1 MPFLERDGL
10 MQVRRAAPVAATV
23 RVPGSKSLTN
33 RTMLLAA
40 LAEGRTRLVN
50 PLHSDDTH
58 FMRSALQ
65 AMGCAIDE
73 QAEHWDIEAPA
84 RWRDPAEPL
93 FIGNAGTA
101 MRFLVPAMSAQ
112 AVRGLIGGNER
123 MAQRPIADLV
133 EGLRSLG
140 AGVSYQGR
148 EGYPPLRLDQP
159 LRSGSVAIRG
169 DASSQYVSGLLMA
182 LPLLAGDSLIQVT
195 TPLVSRT
202 YVEMTLACMAQLGV
216 GADAAPDYLSFRIP
230 GNQRYQATT
239 TTIEPDAST
248 ASYWFALPLM
258 VGGSVTVR
266 DVPAHS
272 HQGDFGLLDH
282 FAAMGADV
290 QRGPAGVTVS
300 AAALR
305 GVDVDMNTRSDV
317 APTLAV
323 VATLADSPTLIR
335 NVGNMRIKECD
346 RIACIQ
352 QAFDALGLH
361 MESGP
366 DWMRIHPS
374 KPTREA
380 VLQPEEDH
388 RMAMIFALLGLAHG
402 CVHIAEPAC
411 VAKTYPAFFHELGS
425 VLTPR

>member
-10 MQVRRAAPVAATV
+10 MHVRRAAPVAATV

-33 RTMLLAA
+33 RAMLLAA

-65 AMGCAIDE
+65 AMGCFIEE

-112 AVRGLIGGNER
+112 AVRGQIGGNER

-133 EGLRSLG
+133 EGLRALG
-140 AGVSYQGR
+140 AGISYQGR
-148 EGYPPLRLDQP
+148 EGYPPLGLDEP
-159 LRSGSVAIRG
+159 MRSGAVAIRG
-169 DASSQYVSGLLMA
+169 DASSQYLSGLLMA
-182 LPLLAGDSLIQVT
+182 LPLLAGDSLIRVT

-216 GADAAPDYLSFRIP
+216 VAEPAPDFLSFRIP
-230 GNQRYQATT
+230 GGQRYRATSL
-239 TTIEPDAST
+239 TIEPDAST

-266 DVPAHS
+266 DVPSQS

-282 FAAMGADV
+282 FAAMGAGV

-300 AAALR
+300 AAPLR

-352 QAFDALGLH
+352 QAFDALGLR

-374 KPTREA
+374 RPTREA

-402 CVHIAEPAC
+402 SVRIAEPEC
-411 VAKTYPAFFHELGS
+411 VAKTYPAFFRELGS
-425 VLTPR
+425 VLIPR

>member
-1 MPFLERDGL
+1 MPFQERDGL
-10 MQVRRAAPVAATV
+10 MHVSPAAPVAATV

-33 RTMLLAA
+33 RAMLLAA
-40 LAEGRTRLVN
+40 LAEGTTELVN

-58 FMRSALQ
+58 FMRGALQ
-65 AMGCAIDE
+65 AMGCAIVE
-73 QAEHWDIEAPA
+73 QPEHWSISAPA
-84 RWRDPAEPL
+84 RWRDPGAPL

-112 AVRGLIGGNER
+112 AVRGEIGGNER
-123 MAQRPIADLV
+123 MAQRPIGDLV
-133 EGLRSLG
+133 EGLRALG
-140 AGVSYQGR
+140 AGIAYVGR
-148 EGYPPLRLDQP
+148 EGYPPLRLEER
-159 LRSGSVAIRG
+159 LRSGTVAIRG
-169 DASSQYVSGLLMA
+169 DASSQYLSGLLMA
-182 LPLLAGDSLIQVT
+182 LPLQSGDSLIQVT

-216 GADAAPDYLSFRIP
+216 VVEPDVAFLNFRIP
-230 GNQRYQATT
+230 GGQRYRATSL
-239 TTIEPDAST
+239 TIEPDAST

-282 FAAMGADV
+282 FAEMGARIE
-290 QRGPAGVTVS
+290 RGPEGVTIT

-305 GVDVDMNTRSDV
+305 GIDVDMNTRSDV

-323 VATLADSPTLIR
+323 VATLASSPTTIR

-352 QAFDALGLH
+352 QAFDDLGLR

-374 KPTREA
+374 APRREA

-402 CVHIAEPAC
+402 QVRIAEPEC
-411 VAKTYPAFFHELGS
+411 VAKTYPRFFSELGA
-425 VLTPR
+425 VLRPR